1 MKCLSDNCRKLNIH
15 FDLDLVKG
23 AYETAKSNIGF
34 SGNAVNCI
42 SLTRP
47 EDGNTVVNERGIF
60 WTMDGLYNEIEV
72 ERFVNEDAYKVFE
85 PLLNKTYLKNI
96 YDILSEH
103 YKIGRM
109 RILKLDSRTS
119 LSYHRDP
126 EARLHIPIITNPGA
140 LMIVE
145 DEAYHLKADGSVYY
159 VDTTKYHTALNGGKH
174 ERIHIVA
181 TILDENKEEELYTV
195 YGGD

>member
-1 MKCLSDNCRKLNIH
+1 MKCISDDCRKLNIR
-15 FDLDLVKG
+15 FDLELIKE
-23 AYETAKSNIGF
+23 AYETAKSDIGF

-42 SLTRP
+42 SLTHP
-47 EDGNTVVNERGIF
+47 EDEKIQIDNRGIF
-60 WTMDGLYNEIEV
+60 WTMNESYNEIQV
-72 ERFVNEDAYKVFE
+72 EKFVNEDAYRVFE
-85 PLLNKTYLKNI
+85 PLMNKTYLKNV

-145 DEAYHLKADGSVYY
+145 NEAYHMKADGSVYY
-159 VDTTKYHTALNGGKH
+159 VDTTKYHTALNGGEH